1 MSVDFC
7 CCCWFF
13 LIFGVYVRVRC
24 LRFQYYYFF
33 YLFVFSFRIFK
44 FDQLDFWMNAKYFT
58 HFTSNK
64 YMCFCFVY
72 VYFFGHFFIRL
83 SQQLFQFDSPSK
95 NDSIDFLFRF
105 FFILKMMKFQRY
117 NSHGIY
123 LIRFFIL
130 FKLRFWLTLEYV
142 ENGNHRIIIISRVLL
157 AQLTPLKKPP
167 YFRSNRKFRR
177 GVLFQY

>member
-105 FFILKMMKFQRY
+105 FLYWKWWNSNDTIHMASIWYAFLYCLNYVSDWHLNMLKM
-117 NSHGIY
+117 
-123 LIRFFIL
+123 
-130 FKLRFWLTLEYV
+130 E
-142 ENGNHRIIIISRVLL
+142 IIELLLL
-157 AQLTPLKKPP
+157 AGYCWL
-167 YFRSNRKFRR
+167 N
-177 GVLFQY
+177 